1 MSVHNANSQQGA
13 APMRIVLIALLA
25 FGQTSPATLAA
36 EPTDASLRA
45 TLAPT
50 GTLRASFLGAN
61 PVQGR
66 VDVSTGAVSGPVADL
81 VQELAQRMG
90 VPYQILPS
98 ADARSVI
105 AHLNDG
111 SADIGFLAYEA
122 SRAEEV
128 DFAGPYANM
137 HNSYVVAE
145 GSPLRQSVDVDRD
158 DGIVGAVKGQ
168 TQELFVSSQLRK
180 ARVRVFDRQP
190 PQLELEALFR
200 HGEVTAFAVNRQ
212 RALELDKASPELRA
226 LPDSFLE
233 VVQQFVVRKGEA
245 QKRAALDAFATQVRG
260 SGFVKASLAKAGLD
274 ESASVASAGASAP

>member
-1 MSVHNANSQQGA
+1 
-13 APMRIVLIALLA
+13 MRNLLIALLA
-25 FGQTSPATLAA
+25 WCHVGTVALAA
-36 EPTDASLRA
+36 EPTASSLRA

-50 GTLRASFLGAN
+50 GTLRAAFLGAN

-66 VDVSTGAVSGPVADL
+66 VDPTTGAVTGPVADL
-81 VQELAQRMG
+81 VQELARRMG

-98 ADARSVI
+98 PDARTVI

-111 SADIGFLAYEA
+111 SADIGFLAFEA

-145 GSPLRQSVDVDRD
+145 GSPLLQSADVDRD
-158 DGIVGAVKGQ
+158 DVIVGAVRGQ
-168 TQELFVSSQLRK
+168 TQELFVSSQLK
-180 ARVRVFDRQP
+180 LARVRVFDRQP

-212 RALELDKASPELRA
+212 RALELDKASGELRA

-233 VVQQFVVRKGEA
+233 VVQQFVVRKGET
-245 QKRAALDAFATQVRG
+245 QKRAVLDAFATQVRS
-260 SGFVKASLAKAGLD
+260 SGFVKDSLAKAGLG
-274 ESASVASAGASAP
+274 ESASVASGP